1 MDDARIQSLKQEVLA
16 QLREGRAAEVGGGP
30 TASGSPGGSGLEA
43 RVAALESV
51 VAQLVSPQLGV
62 DAWGKRLGPRDATAP
77 LTMGHAPAHPSFQV
91 FTLPG
96 PAPDR
101 CVMEPD
107 KPCVKSHACRTFGY

>member
-16 QLREGRAAEVGGGP
+16 QLREGAAAEVESS
-30 TASGSPGGSGLEA
+30 ALES

-51 VAQLVSPQLGV
+51 VGQLV
-62 DAWGKRLGPRDATAP
+62 ARLGPGSAGGPVT
-77 LTMGHAPAHPSFQV
+77 LGHAPNHPSFQV

-96 PAPDR
+96 PAADR

>member
-1 MDDARIQSLKQEVLA
+1 MDDARIQSLRQEVLA
-16 QLREGRAAEVGGGP
+16 QLREGAVADVDRSA
-30 TASGSPGGSGLEA
+30 LEA

-51 VAQLVSPQLGV
+51 VGQLV
-62 DAWGKRLGPRDATAP
+62 GKRVGPASAPSAATLGHVT
-77 LTMGHAPAHPSFQV
+77 AHPSFQV

-96 PAPDR
+96 PSPDR

>member
-1 MDDARIQSLKQEVLA
+1 MDDARIQSLKHEVLA
-16 QLREGRAAEVGGGP
+16 QLHEGAVAEVDRS
-30 TASGSPGGSGLEA
+30 ALEA

-51 VAQLVSPQLGV
+51 VGQLVARV
-62 DAWGKRLGPRDATAP
+62 GPGSAASP
-77 LTMGHAPAHPSFQV
+77 LTLAHAPTQPSFQV

-96 PAPDR
+96 PASDR